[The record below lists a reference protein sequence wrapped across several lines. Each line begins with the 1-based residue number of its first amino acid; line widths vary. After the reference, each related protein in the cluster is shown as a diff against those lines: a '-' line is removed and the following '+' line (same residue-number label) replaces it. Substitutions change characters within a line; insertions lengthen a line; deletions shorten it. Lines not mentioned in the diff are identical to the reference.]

1 MMGKNTKRDSL
12 MDRHEEAAQK
22 AAKGEITSD
31 YLRLQ
36 SYAPSYQG
44 KRDTYENT
52 LKALQEADTDLM
64 REEKKAARAKGM
76 KSGSDRLDYEFLKHL
91 ERTYPSDIG
100 VNNLLSKP
108 SFKKGGKV
116 KSAAARADGCAKR
129 GKTRGRMV

>member
-1 MMGKNTKRDSL
+1 MGKNTQRDSL
-12 MDRHEEAAQK
+12 MERHEEAAQK

-64 REEKKAARAKGM
+64 REEKKSARAKGM
-76 KSGSDRLDYEFLKHL
+76 KKGNSGGADSD
-91 ERTYPSDIG
+91 G
-100 VNNLLSKP
+100 M
-108 SFKKGGKV
+108 KKGGSV
-116 KSAAARADGCAKR
+116 SSASKRADGCAMR
-129 GKTRGRMV
+129 GKTKGRMV

>member
-1 MMGKNTKRDSL
+1 MGKNTQRDSL

-64 REEKKAARAKGM
+64 REEKKSARAKGKGM
-76 KSGSDRLDYEFLKHL
+76 KS
-91 ERTYPSDIG
+91 
-100 VNNLLSKP
+100 
-108 SFKKGGKV
+108 GGKV
-116 KSAAARADGCAKR
+116 KSASARADGCAQR
-129 GKTRGRMV
+129 GKTKGRML

>member
-1 MMGKNTKRDSL
+1 MMGKNTQRDSL

-64 REEKKAARAKGM
+64 REEKKSARAKGM
-76 KSGSDRLDYEFLKHL
+76 KSGGSV
-91 ERTYPSDIG
+91 SSA
-100 VNNLLSKP
+100 SK
-108 SFKKGGKV
+108 
-116 KSAAARADGCAKR
+116 RADGCAMR
-129 GKTRGRMV
+129 GKTKGRMV

>member
-1 MMGKNTKRDSL
+1 MAKNTQRDSL

-64 REEKKAARAKGM
+64 REEKKSARAKGKGM
-76 KSGSDRLDYEFLKHL
+76 KSGGSV
-91 ERTYPSDIG
+91 SSA
-100 VNNLLSKP
+100 SK
-108 SFKKGGKV
+108 
-116 KSAAARADGCAKR
+116 RADGCAVK
-129 GKTRGRMV
+129 GKTKGRMV

>member
-1 MMGKNTKRDSL
+1 MGKSTQRDSL

-64 REEKKAARAKGM
+64 REEKKSSRAKGM
-76 KSGSDRLDYEFLKHL
+76 KSGGSV
-91 ERTYPSDIG
+91 SSA
-100 VNNLLSKP
+100 SK
-108 SFKKGGKV
+108 
-116 KSAAARADGCAKR
+116 RADGIAVK
-129 GKTRGRMV
+129 GKTRGKMV

>member
-1 MMGKNTKRDSL
+1 MGKNTQRDSL

-52 LKALQEADTDLM
+52 LKALQEEDTDLM
-64 REEKKAARAKGM
+64 REEKKSVRAKGM
-76 KSGSDRLDYEFLKHL
+76 KSGGSV
-91 ERTYPSDIG
+91 SSA
-100 VNNLLSKP
+100 SK
-108 SFKKGGKV
+108 
-116 KSAAARADGCAKR
+116 RADGIAVK
-129 GKTRGRMV
+129 GKTRGKMV

>member
-1 MMGKNTKRDSL
+1 MMGKNTQRDSL

-76 KSGSDRLDYEFLKHL
+76 KSGGYVRS
-91 ERTYPSDIG
+91 
-100 VNNLLSKP
+100 
-108 SFKKGGKV
+108 
-116 KSAAARADGCAKR
+116 ADGCAIR
-129 GKTRGRMV
+129 GKTRGKMV

>member
-1 MMGKNTKRDSL
+1 MMGKSTQRDSL

-64 REEKKAARAKGM
+64 REEKKSSRAKGM
-76 KSGSDRLDYEFLKHL
+76 KSGGSV
-91 ERTYPSDIG
+91 SSA
-100 VNNLLSKP
+100 SK
-108 SFKKGGKV
+108 
-116 KSAAARADGCAKR
+116 RADGIAVK
-129 GKTRGRMV
+129 GKTRGKMV